1 MQSFGGTFCVRL
13 EDKVI
18 PVNRVSEVGKAGEE
32 RGGNNE
38 KMGTVLLSRYL

>member
-1 MQSFGGTFCVRL
+1 LEELPASILRL

-32 RGGNNE
+32 LGLRM
-38 KMGTVLLSRYL
+38 K